1 MHIVQYLLQQHADIT
16 IRDND
21 GDTALHYCEDAD
33 VARVLIEHGA
43 DPLITNEEGELPI
56 QVAHA
61 DGRQEMV
68 AYLRQFTPDVELEA
82 EGLEDVDG
90 DGEPQRV
97 VELDDILQEVERRM
111 RRGGGGGDDDGDV
124 GDEP

>member
-21 GDTALHYCEDAD
+21 GDTALHYCEDVD
-33 VARVLIEHGA
+33 IARVLMDHGS

-61 DGRQEMV
+61 DGRTEMV
-68 AYLRQFTPDVELEA
+68 AYLRQFTPDVELA
-82 EGLEDVDG
+82 VEGLENVDG
-90 DGEPQRV
+90 GGEPQRM
-97 VELDDILQEVERRM
+97 VELDDFLQEVERRI
-111 RRGGGGGDDDGDV
+111 RRGDGDDGNDDDV